1 MSCISKP
8 KWKPSLLRN
17 SETLSGPFIPGII
30 KPIPCSIDLSIASA
44 KLLYHQQSQDHEK
57 NNTNA
62 NDGGID
68 IK

>member
-17 SETLSGPFIPGII
+17 GETLSGPFIPGIM
-30 KPIPCSIDLSIASA
+30 KPIAGNIDISIASA
-44 KLLYHQQSQDHEK
+44 KLLYHQQSQNLEK
-57 NNTNA
+57 NNMNA
-62 NDGGID
+62 NDDGVD